1 MLFWLTF
8 LQSLPSISSQEIITN
23 EVLPKPKELVLSEN
37 VCIQPTLA
45 QFPQNNSTLVLGGTA
60 AGVVGIIFLLLLG
73 FWTYTRVYQITPNN
87 EAFVRTGGFLA
98 KKNSVILYGGC
109 IVLPGF
115 HELTRVPMRE
125 ISIDVERTG
134 NLAVRTQDYLR
145 ANMRVTFYVCINA
158 DEQDVKT
165 AASRLSKQGKISPE
179 DIKDAL
185 EKRADDAI
193 RAAAKKKTLAEI
205 DSDKLGFADEV
216 FNLIQPDLKKVG
228 LTLNNIAISEI
239 EESDTYDTNNFF
251 DAQGVKLRT
260 ETIQKSIKQKQEVE
274 LITEQQRRELE
285 LNVQVA
291 IKEKELAARKQS
303 LEIEKEQETA
313 LLGQQLE
320 LESLRAQRAREIQE
334 TKDIEAANEQ
344 RNKILQ
350 TKAIEEEEIKKK
362 LAIQQSQIEAD
373 IALEEEQKK
382 LKIAQ
387 ALQKQESEMAEI
399 TRQQIVDSNRFQ
411 AELAIQQSQIEVD
424 IALEEEQKK
433 LKIAQALQ
441 KQESEMAEIT
451 RQQIVDS
458 NRFQA
463 ELAIQQ
469 SQIEVDIALEEEQK
483 KLKIA
488 QALQKQESEMAEIT
502 RQQIVDSNRFQ
513 AELAIQQSQIEVDI
527 ALEEEQKKLKIAQ
540 ALQKQESEMAEIT
553 RQQMIDSNRLKAQV
567 EVAEAERLSKIAQQ
581 EAAIAIAEK
590 EQQRLIAEAERTK
603 AESGVTT
610 AAEIE
615 KAERQKTLS
624 FIVAEQEAEK
634 HRIAEQNV
642 VEIDVFRRKRQAE
655 ISREAADLEA
665 ESLKTL
671 AAANRDKDL
680 AEAEGIEAKV
690 EAENAV
696 SDANRTAQIITALA
710 PSFIDKLPEIVQA
723 LAPQPGILGDPKIY
737 AFPGVN
743 SNNGNGTQ
751 DISKLMLS
759 TSGLTLINSLLD
771 EGKLEGLITK
781 VTQLIHSNNGTMSEL
796 IESSVDAAHATT
808 KKSKT

>member
-8 LQSLPSISSQEIITN
+8 LQSLPSISSQEIITK
-23 EVLPKPKELVLSEN
+23 ETLSKPKEIVLSEN
-37 VCIQPTLA
+37 ICIQPTLA
-45 QFPQNNSTLVLGGTA
+45 QFPQNNSTFLLGGTA
-60 AGVVGIIFLLLLG
+60 AGIIGIIFLLLLG
-73 FWTYTRVYQITPNN
+73 FWAYTRVYQITPNN

-158 DEQDVKT
+158 DQQDVKT
-165 AASRLSKQGKISPE
+165 AASRLSKQGRISPE

-260 ETIQKSIKQKQEVE
+260 ETIQQSIKEKQEVE

-285 LNVQVA
+285 LNVQVT

-313 LLGQQLE
+313 LLEQQLE

-334 TKDIEAANEQ
+334 SKDIEAANEQ

-362 LAIQQSQIEAD
+362 LALQESQIEAD
-373 IALEEEQKK
+373 IALEEQQKK
-382 LKIAQ
+382 LKV
-387 ALQKQESEMAEI
+387 
-399 TRQQIVDSNRFQ
+399 T
-411 AELAIQQSQIEVD
+411 
-424 IALEEEQKK
+424 
-433 LKIAQALQ
+433 
-441 KQESEMAEIT
+441 
-451 RQQIVDS
+451 
-458 NRFQA
+458 
-463 ELAIQQ
+463 
-469 SQIEVDIALEEEQK
+469 
-483 KLKIA
+483 
-488 QALQKQESEMAEIT
+488 
-502 RQQIVDSNRFQ
+502 
-513 AELAIQQSQIEVDI
+513 
-527 ALEEEQKKLKIAQ
+527 Q

-553 RQQMIDSNRLKAQV
+553 RQQMVDSNRLKAQV

-590 EQQRLIAEAERTK
+590 EQQRLIAEAEKAK

-615 KAERQKTLS
+615 KAERQQRLS
-624 FIVAEQEAEK
+624 IIVAEQEAEK

-655 ISREAADLEA
+655 IAREATDLEA
-665 ESLKTL
+665 ESLRTL
-671 AAANRDKDL
+671 AAANREKDL

-690 EAENAV
+690 EAENAI
-696 SDANRTAQIITALA
+696 SDANRTAQIFTELG

-737 AFPGVN
+737 AFPSANG
-743 SNNGNGTQ
+743 NNGNGAQ

-771 EGKLEGLITK
+771 EGKLENLITK
-781 VTQLIHSNNGTMSEL
+781 VTQLIISSNGS
-796 IESSVDAAHATT
+796 ISKPVESSLDAIQATT
-808 KKSKT
+808 KKSEIETAIAPQNPPSNN